1 MKRGRQGGLIA
12 IGHFL
17 VWSRETEEL
26 GRLWKARAG
35 HWAFSIVSQEE
46 YQYHPLFRST
56 TVFLANSCQR
66 TISAET
72 SEYIVSLLLPW
83 LCTILVQVLGCVH
96 ACVAPLCS
104 LGMLNTS
111 FAQHSCSLI
120 SYLLLPAA
128 GSVSILRLRY
138 RPNQPS

>member
-1 MKRGRQGGLIA
+1 MKCGRQGGLIA

-17 VWSRETEEL
+17 FGRGKRRSWSVFGKRGRANGQFLLSLKKNTNTTL
-26 GRLWKARAG
+26 CSGRLP
-35 HWAFSIVSQEE
+35 F
-46 YQYHPLFRST
+46 
-56 TVFLANSCQR
+56 SCQR
-66 TISAET
+66 TISVET

-83 LCTILVQVLGCVH
+83 LCTILVQVLGCAH

-111 FAQHSCSLI
+111 FAHHSCSLI

-138 RPNQPS
+138 RPNKPS